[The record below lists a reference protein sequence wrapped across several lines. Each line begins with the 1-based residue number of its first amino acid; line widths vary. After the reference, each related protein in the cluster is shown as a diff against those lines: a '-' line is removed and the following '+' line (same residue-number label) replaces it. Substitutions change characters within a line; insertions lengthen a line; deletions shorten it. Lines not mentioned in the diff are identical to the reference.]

1 VEMLTRSIVAK
12 LMHAPVAA
20 VKQKAG
26 TAEGEALARALREL
40 FDLPDAG
47 R

>member
-1 VEMLTRSIVAK
+1 MLTRSIVAK
-12 LMHAPVAA
+12 LMHGPVTAL
-20 VKQKAG
+20 KHTAG

-40 FDLPDAG
+40 FDLPDAD